1 MRNKL
6 KQYYKAFGA
15 PYEVGTVIAPFLFLS
30 IYLAYEAIYILLLEL
45 WCIAYGLIY

>member
-1 MRNKL
+1 MFDTIKNIR
-6 KQYYKAFGA
+6 KAFGA

-45 WCIAYGLIY
+45 WCLAYGLIY